1 MAKAAVSSIERM
13 KGFALFAALA
23 CCTLP
28 SLAAQRLKAD
38 TPSTTV
44 QGTRFTAPTGWT
56 MRAAGPAIFLASPEG
71 DSRITLL
78 DAPQGDAHAALAAA
92 WAAHTPEPAPALK
105 SVSDRPA
112 RNGWTQVRHARYRT
126 ASEAQRTVYAQ
137 ALRRGAQWTVVLY
150 DLSIAVAEKRDSQL
164 ELLSNTLLPA
174 GYVRPSLAGQTA
186 QRLDAARIAALTE
199 FVETARVQFDI
210 PGVALG
216 LVQDGEVVFE
226 GGFGLRALGR
236 PETVDADTAFLIA
249 SNNKPLTTLMLAKL
263 VEAKK
268 FSWNTPVAQL
278 WPAFQLGDAKT
289 TRQLRVKHLVCA
301 CTGLPRQDYEW
312 LFEGENATP
321 ASIVKTLS
329 TMRPTSAFGEL
340 YQYSNLLAA
349 AGGYLGGH
357 VLHPGRELGA
367 AYDAAM
373 QQLVFDPLGMSAT
386 TFDYA
391 RAQAGNHAAPHGFD
405 VEGRSTVAS
414 MDLNLAG
421 IASRPDGG
429 AWSTTRDLLRYVQM
443 ELAHGLLPDG
453 QRYIA
458 EPPLLARRQPQ
469 VAEGHEEH
477 YGIGLKI
484 DRSSGVPI
492 IRHGGSATGYR
503 SDLLWL
509 PDHGVGAVILTNS
522 DAGSALRSA
531 FRRRL
536 LEVLF
541 DREPTTAADLAQ
553 QAQRSKTARLEERA
567 ELRVPAD
574 PAQAG
579 QLAARYRNAVLGQI
593 AVRREGAQT
602 VFDFGGW
609 DSEVAT
615 RKNAEGTT
623 AFVTISPGEE
633 GFEFLVADTPT
644 ARRLVLRDAQHEYVF
659 IEAR

>member
-1 MAKAAVSSIERM
+1 M

-28 SLAAQRLKAD
+28 TLAAQRLAAD
-38 TPSTTV
+38 TPLTTV
-44 QGTRFTAPTGWT
+44 QGTRFTAPIGWT
-56 MRAAGPAIFLASPEG
+56 MRVKGPAIFLAAPEG

-78 DAPQGDAHAALAAA
+78 DVPQGEADAAVAAT
-92 WAAHTPEPAPALK
+92 WAAHTPQAAPALK
-105 SVSDRPA
+105 GALDRPA
-112 RNGWTQVRHARYRT
+112 RHGWTQVRHYRYRS
-126 ASEAQRTVYAQ
+126 AGEAQRTVYAQ
-137 ALRRGAQWTVVLY
+137 ALGSGGRWTVALY

-164 ELLSNTLLPA
+164 ELLTNTLLPA
-174 GYVRPSLAGQTA
+174 GYMRPTLAGKTA
-186 QRLDAARIAALTE
+186 QRLDAARIAALTG
-199 FVETARVQFDI
+199 FVETARQQFDI

-226 GGFGLRALGR
+226 GGFGLRALGK
-236 PETVDADTAFLIA
+236 PEQVDADTAFLIA

-263 VEAKK
+263 VEAQK
-268 FSWNTPVAQL
+268 FSWNTPVTRL
-278 WPAFQLGDAKT
+278 WPAFRLGDAAT
-289 TRQLRVKHLVCA
+289 TRQLRVRHLVCA

-367 AYDAAM
+367 VYDAAM

-386 TFDYA
+386 TFDHA
-391 RAQAGNHAAPHGFD
+391 RAQAGNHAAPHGLD
-405 VEGRSTVAS
+405 VDGRTTVAS

-421 IASRPDGG
+421 VASRPDGG
-429 AWSTTRDLLRYVQM
+429 ALSTTRDLLRYVQM
-443 ELAHGLLPDG
+443 ELAQGLLPDG
-453 QRYIA
+453 RRYIA
-458 EPPLLARRQPQ
+458 ESPLLARRQPQ

-484 DRSSGVPI
+484 DRTAGVTI
-492 IRHGGSATGYR
+492 LRHGGSATGYR

-509 PDHGVGAVILTNS
+509 PEHGVGAVILTNS

-541 DREPTTAADLAQ
+541 DAEPVIAADLAQ
-553 QAQRSKTARLEERA
+553 QARRSKAGRLEERA
-567 ELRVPAD
+567 ELQVPPD

-579 QLAARYRNAVLGQI
+579 QLAARYHNAVLGQI
-593 AVRREGAQT
+593 EVRHEGGQT

-615 RKNAEGTT
+615 RQHAGGAVT
-623 AFVTISPGEE
+623 FVTISPGEE
-633 GFEFLVADTPT
+633 GFEFTLADAGT

-659 IEAR
+659 DPDQHPAR